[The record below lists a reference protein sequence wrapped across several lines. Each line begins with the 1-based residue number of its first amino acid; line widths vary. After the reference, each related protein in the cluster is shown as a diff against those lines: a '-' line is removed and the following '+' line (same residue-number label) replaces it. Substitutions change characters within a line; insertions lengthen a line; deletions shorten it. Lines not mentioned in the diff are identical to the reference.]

1 MHSNDPAPASLRRT
15 DSSRRVVALR
25 ERLLRA
31 GVSMAYLAPDQ
42 VNDPERFDDH
52 VDAAVRTFQQSR
64 GLMVDGVA
72 GPETERALA
81 EAQYKLGDR
90 VLARPAAGAEPLRGD
105 DVTELQRQLS
115 YLGFYY
121 GHIDGEFGERTHL
134 AVRELQLNLGLEMT
148 GVCDAVLIDAMA
160 RVNRTISSSQAFSLR
175 DYERL
180 NQTTA
185 ALAGRVICLAAG
197 TGTTRA
203 AGRPDQAG
211 GGPLT
216 EQLVATDVLR
226 RIRTILGSLGAEV
239 KVVEVPE
246 GTPSGTRVRLIQESQ
261 ASLCVSLH
269 CDWLEQT
276 AASGASAF
284 YWGRTETGEINSPIG
299 HRAAELI
306 LKEITA
312 RTGLPSLGV
321 HGRRWDV
328 LRLATMPSVHLELG
342 YLSSAHDAQLLAD
355 PIIRQI
361 IADAVVIAIQRLYLL
376 EEDDEPTGTLALEDV
391 LRFNPER

>member
-1 MHSNDPAPASLRRT
+1 MHTDDTAGGSLRRS

-25 ERLLRA
+25 TGLLRA

-64 GLMVDGVA
+64 GLMVDGIL

-81 EAQYKLGDR
+81 EAQYTLGDR
-90 VLARPAAGAEPLRGD
+90 VLSQAAEGLETLRGD

-121 GHIDGEFGERTHL
+121 GHIDGEFGQRTHL

-148 GVCDAVLIDAMA
+148 GVCDGALIDAMA
-160 RVNRTISSSQAFSLR
+160 RVSRSISSSQAFALR

-180 NQTTA
+180 NQATA
-185 ALAGRVICLAAG
+185 ALAGRTICLAAG
-197 TGTTRA
+197 TGTGRA
-203 AGRPDQAG
+203 AAVPDQAG

-216 EQLVATDVLR
+216 ERLVAADVAR
-226 RIRTILGSLGAEV
+226 RIQAILAGLGADV
-239 KVVEVPE
+239 KMVETAE
-246 GTPSGTRVRLIQESQ
+246 DAPSSDRVRQIRASS
-261 ASLCVSLH
+261 ASLCVSIH
-269 CDWLEQT
+269 CDWLGQP
-276 AASGASAF
+276 AASGVTAF
-284 YWGRTETGEINSPIG
+284 YWGRPETGEIRSPIG

-312 RTGLPSLGV
+312 RTGAPSLGV
-321 HGRRWDV
+321 HGRGWDV
-328 LRLATMPSVHLELG
+328 LRLTNIPSVHLDLG
-342 YLSSAHDAQLLAD
+342 YLSNAADAQLLAD

-361 IADAVVIAIQRLYLL
+361 LADAVVIAIQRLYLL
-376 EEDDEPTGTLALEDV
+376 EEEDEPTGTLALEDV